1 MTPWVL
7 SIPER
12 LFTLRGIP
20 PFDRLRDTELALVAD
35 VARGRRFAAGEVV
48 VSPVRP
54 LTRLHVVAAGSLLD
68 ASGAP
73 VGPVFGVET
82 LLFDR
87 PLVGEY
93 RAGPEGASCL
103 LVGKGNFFTMINE
116 CPGFLVDLAEAVRV
130 SR

>member
-7 SIPER
+7 SIPDR
-12 LFTLRGIP
+12 LFTLRRIP

-35 VARGRRFAAGEVV
+35 VARGRRFAAGEVIA
-48 VSPVRP
+48 SSAKP
-54 LTRLHVVAAGSLLD
+54 LTRLHVVAAGGLVD
-68 ASGAP
+68 PSGTP
-73 VGPVFGVET
+73 VGPVFGAEN

-87 PLVGEY
+87 PLPGEV

-116 CPGFLVDLAEAVRV
+116 CPGFLVDLAESVHVGR
-130 SR
+130 